1 MNHFEKIFPFVFP
14 FFFIGMW
21 CTVLRMLSFMS
32 GWTQLAERFHHPEK
46 FEGKYYRFQSARM
59 KQVNFSSA
67 LEMGVNQLRTLT
79 ALTNMGQLAPIV
91 ENMTDALGPSAVR
104 DFYLWIFN
112 TLDTELA
119 RRVMASA
126 SKGSQPDKEGGVLS

>member
-1 MNHFEKIFPFVFP
+1 MP
-14 FFFIGMW
+14 
-21 CTVLRMLSFMS
+21 R
-32 GWTQLAERFHHPEK
+32 Q
-46 FEGKYYRFQSARM
+46 EGPTWL
-59 KQVNFSSA
+59 FSSA
-67 LEMGVNQLRTLT
+67 AAISSLLWMT

-91 ENMTDALGPSAVR
+91 ENMTEALGPSAVR